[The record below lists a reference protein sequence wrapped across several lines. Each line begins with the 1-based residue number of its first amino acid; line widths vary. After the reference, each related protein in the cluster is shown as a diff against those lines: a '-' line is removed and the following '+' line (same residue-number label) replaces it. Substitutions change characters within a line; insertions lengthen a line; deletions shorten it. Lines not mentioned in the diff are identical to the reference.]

1 MSSNT
6 ITEKW
11 INGKFESKVVLS
23 LVQREQYLNPQIS
36 LIKGREYETKLGKA
50 MQVQLGLN
58 DLREMASTLET
69 IISEMESRLPEREE
83 SKDN

>member
-58 DLREMASTLET
+58 DLRELASTLDT

-83 SKDN
+83 SEDN